1 MSIKAFRFLMQR
13 NGASSMQWLQAEYML
28 KGIYLGLLLFV
39 ALRAGSPGAI
49 ALAAGLT
56 FGGLAVALALAAYR
70 KIREGFTARG
80 RPFAFLLFLLLESPE
95 LVYAGIILGLA
106 FGALLICGGQADNWL
121 LGTSSL
127 GGAVL
132 GLIFYFLR
140 YVRRRETRL
149 GLSLLVAALLV
160 FGLLVWFGQVDGLG
174 ERLGV
179 ASPLG
184 NPALFGA
191 QLLLGIPLF
200 YLLTF
205 AGREEESEIEIG
217 AVCAALGLGV
227 GMLVATPTARLTAY
241 LAPIVLY
248 FAYTLLLLPR
258 LRVFKHTV
266 RGFSYGQIGR
276 YRQAILSFRR
286 ALHFDPQNALAREG
300 LWSVHRAMDLSHV
313 AEDPETLA
321 VVDLDM
327 CLERASALLLQ
338 TRPSPEKVQEAQRL
352 LELVRAQRPQLMPVI
367 RYWRAVANTHARL
380 FDEAAADLEQLLDPD
395 RAVPGDPQR
404 RSILLLGWQLA
415 ARLHPELTRRVGMP
429 QLAQPGRRLEAI
441 GAVERYLADKPED
454 AEVWGFKRFL
464 YQDLTEREYETA
476 AARPGGTADFNHA
489 YAHQLGLA
497 LIGDADRWQRGA
509 EYLRIA
515 ARGLPAQAP
524 SIFSQIALACQ
535 KAGKGE
541 DAWRYYELAIRAGRA
556 VGPKNLQDEDR
567 QAYFA
572 AAKLLGEAAL
582 AHNHLDAAIDNL
594 LLYTE
599 CERSGLETLRT
610 LATLYE
616 KKGDPLSA
624 LRVTEQA
631 LLYNNRDADF
641 LERKDRYYYSVM
653 PGDLPARLDSIRS
666 GFDVGYCLRKARGL
680 LDSRNLDLDLLD
692 WGQHLAEL
700 VRVVEPENLTAKVL
714 VARARLRRG
723 EKEEAVA
730 LLEEVRS
737 PRPEKFATGDD
748 EDAWYLACK
757 LLGEIYLYELGK
769 PDQAVECFKTFRESA
784 KSGADTM
791 YKLGQA
797 YEQLG
802 DRARAVKFY
811 KHVVSYDNHPLAP
824 EAYDALH
831 RLQAN

>member
-1 MSIKAFRFLMQR
+1 
-13 NGASSMQWLQAEYML
+13 MQWLQAEYML

-39 ALRAGSPGAI
+39 ALRARSPGAI
-49 ALAAGLT
+49 AITAGLT
-56 FGGLAVALALAAYR
+56 LAGLALSLSLAAYR
-70 KIREGFTARG
+70 KVREGFAAKG

-95 LVYAGIILGLA
+95 LVYAGIILGLT
-106 FGALLICGGQADNWL
+106 FGALLICRSQEDNWL
-121 LGTSSL
+121 LGASAL

-132 GLIFYFLR
+132 GLVFFLLR
-140 YVRRRETRL
+140 YVRNRNMRL
-149 GLSLLVAALLV
+149 GLSLALGAVLVVGALL
-160 FGLLVWFGQVDGLG
+160 WFGQLG
-174 ERLGV
+174 TLGQRLGLNN
-179 ASPLG
+179 PLED
-184 NPALFGA
+184 PALFGA

-205 AGREEESEIEIG
+205 AGREEETEIEIG
-217 AVCAALGLGV
+217 AICAALGLGL
-227 GMLVATPTARLTAY
+227 GMLLGAPTARLTAY
-241 LAPIVLY
+241 TAPIALY
-248 FAYTLLLLPR
+248 FFYTLLLLPR
-258 LRVFKHTV
+258 LRIFKHTV

-286 ALHFDPQNALAREG
+286 ALHHDPKNALAREG
-300 LWSVHRAMDLSHV
+300 IWSVHRAMDLSQL
-313 AEDPETLA
+313 AKDPETLA

-327 CLERASALLLQ
+327 CLERASALLMQ
-338 TRPSPEKVQEAQRL
+338 PPSAERIQEAQRL
-352 LELVRAQRPQLMPVI
+352 LELVVTQRPAKTPVV
-367 RYWRAVANTHARL
+367 RYWRAVAHTHARL
-380 FDEAAADLEQLLDPD
+380 YDQAAAELEQLLDPD
-395 RAVPGDPQR
+395 VAIPNDAERRA
-404 RSILLLGWQLA
+404 ILLPAWQLA
-415 ARLHPELTRRVGMP
+415 ARLHPELKQRVGDP
-429 QLAQPGRRLEAI
+429 QLALPGRRLEAI
-441 GAVERYLADKPED
+441 GTVERHLADKPED
-454 AEVWGFKRFL
+454 ADVWGFKRLL
-464 YQDLTEREYETA
+464 YQDLTEAEYEAA
-476 AARPGGTADFNHA
+476 AARPDGTADFNHG

-497 LIGDADRWQRGA
+497 LIADPGRWERGA

-524 SIFSQIALACQ
+524 SIFSYIAQGCQ
-535 KAGKGE
+535 KAGRGE

-556 VGPKNLQDEDR
+556 VGPKNLGDEDR

-572 AAKLLGEAAL
+572 ATKLLGEAAL

-599 CERSGLETLRT
+599 CERSGIETLRT
-610 LATLYE
+610 LANLYE

-624 LRVTEQA
+624 LRATEQA
-631 LLYNNRDADF
+631 LLYNGRDSDL

-653 PGDLPARLDSIRS
+653 PGDLRARLDSIRT
-666 GFDVGYCLRKARGL
+666 GFDVAYCLRKARGL
-680 LDSRNLDLDLLD
+680 LDSRNLDHDLLD

-700 VRVVEPENLTAKVL
+700 VRVVQPENLTAKVM

-737 PRPEKFATGDD
+737 PRLEKFATGDD

-757 LLGEIYLYELGK
+757 LLGELYLNELGK
-769 PDQAVECFKTFRESA
+769 PEQAVDCFKAFRESA

-802 DRARAVKFY
+802 DRTRAVKFY
-811 KHVVSYDNHPLAP
+811 KHVISYDNHPLAS

>member
-1 MSIKAFRFLMQR
+1 
-13 NGASSMQWLQAEYML
+13 MQWLQAEYML

-39 ALRAGSPGAI
+39 ALRARSPGTI

-56 FGGLAVALALAAYR
+56 LAGLAAAVGLAAFR
-70 KIREGFTARG
+70 KLREGFTARG
-80 RPFAFLLFLLLESPE
+80 RPFPFLLFLLLESPE
-95 LVYAGIILGLA
+95 LVYAGTILGLT
-106 FGALLICGGQADNWL
+106 FGALAICRSQEDNWL
-121 LGTSSL
+121 LGASAL

-132 GLIFYFLR
+132 GLAFFFLR
-140 YVRRRETRL
+140 YVRDRRTRL
-149 GLSLLVAALLV
+149 GLSLLLGAVLLV
-160 FGLLVWFGQVDGLG
+160 GALIWFGQLGSLGQQLGLTN
-174 ERLGV
+174 
-179 ASPLG
+179 PLEDS
-184 NPALFGA
+184 NLFGA

-205 AGREEESEIEIG
+205 AGREEESEIEVG
-217 AVCAALGLGV
+217 AICAALGLGV
-227 GMLVATPTARLTAY
+227 GMLLGTPTARLTAY
-241 LAPIVLY
+241 VAPVALY
-248 FAYTLLLLPR
+248 FLYTLFLLPR

-300 LWSVHRAMDLSHV
+300 LWSVHRAMDLSQL
-313 AEDPETLA
+313 ARDPETLA

-338 TRPSPEKVQEAQRL
+338 RPTPEKLQEAQRL
-352 LELVRAQRPQLMPVI
+352 LDLVMTQRPRKAPVVH
-367 RYWRAVANTHARL
+367 YWRAVAYTHARV
-380 FDEAAADLEQLLDPD
+380 FDQAAAELEQLLDPNL
-395 RAVPGDPQR
+395 AVPDDAER
-404 RSILLLGWQLA
+404 RAILLPAWQLA
-415 ARLHPELTRRVGMP
+415 ARLHPELKRRVGDP
-429 QLAQPGRRLEAI
+429 QLALPGRRLEAI

-464 YQDLTEREYETA
+464 YQDLTEADYEA
-476 AARPGGTADFNHA
+476 AATARPGGTADFNHG

-497 LIGDADRWQRGA
+497 LIGDPGRWERGA

-524 SIFSQIALACQ
+524 SIFSHIALACQ

-541 DAWRYYELAIRAGRA
+541 DAWSYYELAIRAGRA
-556 VGPKNLQDEDR
+556 VGPRNLGDEDR

-572 AAKLLGEAAL
+572 AARLLGEAAL
-582 AHNHLDAAIDNL
+582 AHNHLDAAVENL

-599 CERSGLETLRT
+599 CERSGIETLRT
-610 LATLYE
+610 LASLYE
-616 KKGDPLSA
+616 KKGDALSA

-631 LLYNNRDADF
+631 LLYNSRDADL

-653 PGDLPARLDSIRS
+653 PEDLRARLDSIGT
-666 GFDVGYCLRKARGL
+666 GFDVAYCLRKARGL

-700 VRVVEPENLTAKVL
+700 VRVVQPDNLTARVL

-757 LLGEIYLYELGK
+757 LLGEMYLYELGK

-802 DRARAVKFY
+802 DRIRAVKFY

-831 RLQAN
+831 RLQAK